1 MVPDRTHFAGLIVTM
16 NKNLDRE
23 MQDKYEVVVEAEDA
37 QGRRGESGTATVF
50 ITLQD
55 VNDNFPIFT
64 QSEPLSLG
72 PGGVGGPQGGAW
84 RPFTSPSTPEWA
96 YIRDAFPVPPVSAHA
111 PKAAHPACQDALLG
125 HQQVTL
131 PVVCHVPRVPL
142 PDRTSFTRSHDLRK
156 THEPGSRG
164 SAERQSPGWALTHPQ
179 TDSPHRKMSNK
190 SSSHALGGLGRKVR
204 QMAHH
209 LHLQG

>member
-1 MVPDRTHFAGLIVTM
+1 MPRAAAGSQAQPPCSSLCRTSTTTSPSSPRVSPSPWALAGW
-16 NKNLDRE
+16 
-23 MQDKYEVVVEAEDA
+23 
-37 QGRRGESGTATVF
+37 
-50 ITLQD
+50 
-55 VNDNFPIFT
+55 
-64 QSEPLSLG
+64 
-72 PGGVGGPQGGAW
+72 GGSQGGAW

-96 YIRDAFPVPPVSAHA
+96 YIRDAFPLLPVSTHT
-111 PKAAHPACQDALLG
+111 PKAAHLACQDALLG

-164 SAERQSPGWALTHPQ
+164 SAERQSQGWALTHPQ
-179 TDSPHRKMSNK
+179 TGSPHRKMSNK